1 MHTKARIHINPNRNP
16 NRNPKPKG
24 NEAEQMEFRLLLPS
38 EGIRPHSQTTTFS
51 KDPGLLLNP
60 RFRQQSNLMS
70 QKLSRIR
77 SMALNQLSYEYVKT
91 VTHLVLAILS
101 STSAILSLSSP
112 SKLDPFIPLDSPFD
126 LPAPAA
132 LTAALH
138 LSFNFGVGKSIY
150 CPSIIISLYGPDWSC
165 ASGTPSSVPSSAAL
179 KNDFKS

>member
-1 MHTKARIHINPNRNP
+1 MHTKARIQINP

-38 EGIRPHSQTTTFS
+38 EGIRPHSQTTFS